1 MKGET
6 SLTSMSGGHS
16 GLDSQNRSS
25 SASHFD
31 LVVLAASAGGL
42 KAITAIVSGLSA
54 AFPVP
59 LAIVLHR
66 SKQLP
71 NMLAQV
77 LGHSTALIVRTA
89 EAGERPT
96 PGTIYVAPSDRHLT
110 ITHDGT
116 FALMDEQL
124 IHHTYSAADPL
135 FRSAAEVYGNR
146 VVAIV
151 LTGGQ
156 DDAAEGARAVGLAG
170 GIVIAQNE
178 ATSQVFSMPQA
189 TIATGQADTILAI
202 EDIAPALTRLIK
214 RGSLWS

>member
-1 MKGET
+1 MR
-6 SLTSMSGGHS
+6 GGAAR
-16 GLDSQNRSS
+16 QTNMSS
-25 SASHFD
+25 SSSHFD

-42 KAITAIVSGLSA
+42 KAITAIVAGLPA

-89 EAGERPT
+89 ETGDRPT
-96 PGTIYVAPSDRHLT
+96 PGTIYLAPSDRHLT
-110 ITHDGT
+110 ITHDGA

-124 IHHTYSAADPL
+124 IHHTHSAADPL
-135 FRSAAEVYGNR
+135 FRSAADVFGNR
-146 VVAIV
+146 LVAIV
-151 LTGGQ
+151 LTGGC
-156 DDAAEGARAVGLAG
+156 DDGAEGARSVGLAG
-170 GIVIAQNE
+170 GVVIAQNQ

-189 TIATGQADTILAI
+189 TIATGQVDSVLGI
-202 EDIAPALTRLIK
+202 EDIGPALTRLVET
-214 RGSLWS
+214 GSLGS